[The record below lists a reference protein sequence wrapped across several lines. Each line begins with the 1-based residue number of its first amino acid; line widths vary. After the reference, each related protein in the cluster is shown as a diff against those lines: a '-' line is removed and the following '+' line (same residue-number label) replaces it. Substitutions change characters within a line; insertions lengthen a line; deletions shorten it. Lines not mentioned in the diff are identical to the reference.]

1 MFNISNKEKKSVA
14 IYFSILMLILGV
26 YTYAGIYGWKF
37 YNPDEVSERAYGQS
51 RSSGGSHGGSRFY
64 HK

>member
-1 MFNISNKEKKSVA
+1 MFTISNKEKKSVA
-14 IYFSILMLILGV
+14 IYFAILSIVLGV

-37 YNPDEVSERAYGQS
+37 YNPDEVSERAFGPS
-51 RSSGGSHGGSRFY
+51 RSGGSYGGSRFY

>member
-1 MFNISNKEKKSVA
+1 MLSISNKEKKSVA
-14 IYFSILMLILGV
+14 IYFGILILVLGV

-37 YNPDEVSERAYGQS
+37 YNPDEVSERAFGQS
-51 RSSGGSHGGSRFY
+51 HGGGSHGSSRFY